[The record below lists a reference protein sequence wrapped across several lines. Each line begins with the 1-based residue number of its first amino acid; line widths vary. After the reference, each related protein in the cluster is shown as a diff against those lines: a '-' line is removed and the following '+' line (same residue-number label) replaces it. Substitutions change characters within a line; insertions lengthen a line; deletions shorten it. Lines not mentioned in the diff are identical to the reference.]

1 MDTIVVGYVDT
12 PTGTAALEAAIEEAE
27 RRGAHISVITSNRGA
42 GTDDAA
48 SLPDQEAA
56 LEAVVSDLTARGV
69 DHEVHHL
76 VRGKSPA
83 EDLSEHAAETGAV
96 LIVIGYRRR
105 TPTGKFLLG
114 SDSRDVL
121 LSSPCS
127 VLCIRVDD
135 EA

>member
-1 MDTIVVGYVDT
+1 MDTIVLGYLDT
-12 PTGTAALEAAIEEAE
+12 PTGDAALEAAIEECD
-27 RRGAHISVITSNRGA
+27 RRRARLSVVTSNRGA
-42 GTDDAA
+42 GTDETEL
-48 SLPDQEAA
+48 LPDQESA
-56 LEAVVSDLTARGV
+56 LERVSADLESRGIA
-69 DHEVHHL
+69 HEVHHL

-83 EDLSEHAAETGAV
+83 EDLSEHAEEIGAS

-127 VLCIRVDD
+127 VLCVLVQSD
-135 EA
+135 